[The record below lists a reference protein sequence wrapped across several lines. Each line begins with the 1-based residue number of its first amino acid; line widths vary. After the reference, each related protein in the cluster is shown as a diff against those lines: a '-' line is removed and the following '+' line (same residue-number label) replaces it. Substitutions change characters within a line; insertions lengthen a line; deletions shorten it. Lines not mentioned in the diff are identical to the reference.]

1 MWVIF
6 KKEINSFFSSLVGYL
21 AIGIF
26 LLIIGLFTWVFTDT
40 NILDGRYANL
50 DQLFSIAPFIF
61 MFLIPA
67 ITMRTFAEERQ
78 SGTIEF
84 LLTKPLKDIQI
95 VLGKY
100 FASLFLVFIALI
112 PTGLYYYSVVQ
123 LGNPVGNI
131 DGGAILGSYIGL
143 FFLAA
148 VFVAIGL
155 FASSLS
161 SNQIVSFIVAVFLC
175 FIMYLAFMYLSSLPI
190 FFGSLDDVVKQI
202 GINDHYLSMSKG
214 KVDTRDVVYFLTVIG
229 FFVYLTF
236 VSLSKRRWENA

>member
-6 KKEINSFFSSLVGYL
+6 TKEVRSFFSSLVGYL
-21 AIGIF
+21 AVCIF
-26 LLIIGLFTWVFTDT
+26 LLVIGLFTWVFTET

-50 DQLFSIAPFIF
+50 DQLFSISPFIF

-84 LLTKPLKDIQI
+84 LLTKPIKDIEI

-100 FASLFLVFIALI
+100 LASLFLVFVALL
-112 PTGLYYYSVVQ
+112 PTALYYYSVNQ

-131 DGGAILGSYIGL
+131 DGGAVLGSYIGL

-161 SNQIVSFIVAVFLC
+161 SNQIVSFIVAVALC
-175 FIMYLAFMYLSSLPI
+175 FTMYLAFMYLSSLPI
-190 FFGSLDDVVKQI
+190 FFGKTDSIVKQL
-202 GINDHYLSMSKG
+202 GINEHYLSMSKG
-214 KVDTRDVVYFLTVIG
+214 KIDTRDIVYFITVIG

-236 VSLSKRRWENA
+236 VTLSKRRWKHA